1 MSKSLTLSLVI
12 AAVLATAV
20 PVTAQPV
27 TAQPVTNRQSQPGYT
42 TPDYGQ
48 YRGTGVPS
56 GSFTLPTVGLQRREV
71 APRIPA
77 DQPPTFKATTQPL
90 PAEPAREASPSVGKV
105 KTVSEPPKSQSGS
118 SGAAAVPTASQPQ
131 RYVKGMTFS
140 GRGKAYDGHSL
151 VVDGHAVRLDG
162 ADAPGLVQTC
172 QTHAS
177 VAWRCGESA
186 YRRLSSL
193 VDGKKVT
200 CRVEEQVGEG
210 AAAVCS
216 VQGVRDLA
224 EALVREGL
232 AVPNGHDEG
241 RYAASAQAARN
252 SRSGMWV
259 GSFQA
264 PWLWRAGTRG

>member
-1 MSKSLTLSLVI
+1 MSKSLIMSLAI
-12 AAVLATAV
+12 TAVVATAV
-20 PVTAQPV
+20 PVTAQPG
-27 TAQPVTNRQSQPGYT
+27 PNSQSQPGYT

-56 GSFTLPTVGLQRREV
+56 GSFTLPTVGLQRRDV
-71 APRIPA
+71 PPRPPA
-77 DQPPTFKATTQPL
+77 DQLPTFKATTQPL
-90 PAEPAREASPSVGKV
+90 PVEPAKDASPTVGKV
-105 KTVSEPPKSQSGS
+105 KTVSEPPKSQSAS
-118 SGAAAVPTASQPQ
+118 SGAAAVPPAAQPQ
-131 RYVKGMTFS
+131 RYPKGMIIT
-140 GRGKAYDGHSL
+140 GLGKAYDGHSL

-172 QTHAS
+172 QTHDS

-193 VDGKKVT
+193 VDGRKVT

-216 VQGVRDLA
+216 VQGIRDVA
-224 EALVREGL
+224 ETMVREGL

-241 RYAASAQAARN
+241 RYAAPVQAARN